1 MKVPEQQ
8 QIATQKGG
16 EKMTGA
22 EVREMILAAG
32 LRLWQVADRLGM
44 SDNSFSRRLRF
55 DFKESEVEQ
64 VKQIID
70 ELKAK

>member
-1 MKVPEQQ
+1 
-8 QIATQKGG
+8 
-16 EKMTGA
+16 MTGA

-55 DFKESEVEQ
+55 DFKEAEVEQ

>member
-1 MKVPEQQ
+1 
-8 QIATQKGG
+8 
-16 EKMTGA
+16 MTGA